1 MRSFLDLISSENP
14 ESNYPYSTPE
24 YREMFRHTLWMVPG
38 VKEASAL
45 SRLLKD
51 HPVFGA
57 YKVANVAGDGD
68 AEMPYDNA
76 LTLVKQV
83 IKANRY
89 TITISCGK
97 LTTGVTVPEWTA
109 VMMLTGSAST
119 AASGYMQ
126 TIFRVQSAGVLDG
139 KQKERCYVFDF
150 APDRALNVIS
160 EVNRITKRGRTNEE
174 QNRAALGE
182 FLNFCPVIAVDGT
195 QMTAYSVSKMMRQ
208 IKRLTVDRAIKSG
221 FDDESVYKQDT
232 GIVMDEDDV
241 QLFHTLSDKLSEQK
255 AAKKETKVHINHQG
269 LTGEEYEKADKISN
283 KPKRERTKE
292 DDDLL
297 KKLQEQKKEREKV
310 IRLLRNVSIRL
321 PLLIYGAKVDLTESI
336 KMADFITLVD
346 EESWQEFMPKTV
358 DKPPVPQA
366 AEILRRGC
374 GQRGGSAHP
383 PYGKGCGR
391 AAAHRACE
399 AHCRDLQPL
408 PQPRQGNRSDPVAGG
423 EPSSEQH
430 GGRLLLPQR
439 AVRFAG
445 GSGGAS
451 SGGSGA
457 GH

>member
-57 YKVANVAGDGD
+57 YKIANVAGDGD

-182 FLNFCPVIAVDGT
+182 FLNFCPVIAVEGT
-195 QMTAYSVSKMMRQ
+195 QMTAYSVSRMMRQ

-241 QLFHTLSDKLSEQK
+241 QLFHTLSDKLSE
-255 AAKKETKVHINHQG
+255 
-269 LTGEEYEKADKISN
+269 
-283 KPKRERTKE
+283 
-292 DDDLL
+292 
-297 KKLQEQKKEREKV
+297 
-310 IRLLRNVSIRL
+310 
-321 PLLIYGAKVDLTESI
+321 
-336 KMADFITLVD
+336 
-346 EESWQEFMPKTV
+346 
-358 DKPPVPQA
+358 
-366 AEILRRGC
+366 
-374 GQRGGSAHP
+374 
-383 PYGKGCGR
+383 
-391 AAAHRACE
+391 
-399 AHCRDLQPL
+399 
-408 PQPRQGNRSDPVAGG
+408 
-423 EPSSEQH
+423 
-430 GGRLLLPQR
+430 
-439 AVRFAG
+439 
-445 GSGGAS
+445 
-451 SGGSGA
+451 
-457 GH
+457 